1 MRWFETPNFNFMS
14 YRRMAFTFSGLLILT
29 SFLGILLM
37 GLEYGID
44 FKGGKEFVLK
54 FDKAVSSSEIRSQLT
69 ESLGSAPEIK
79 QFGSDTEI
87 LIRTDHS
94 GEINTVQNIILSSI
108 NKVYS
113 GAKVSVIKT
122 DMVGPR
128 FAEDLKIGA
137 LNAIIF
143 SIIVISIYILIRFK
157 KWTFSAGAI
166 IALIHDV
173 LITLGIITL
182 FRNILPFGLQIDQT
196 IIAAFLTIVGYSL
209 NDTVV
214 IFDRIRENK
223 IFNKGMDN
231 ENMMNKSLNETLSRT
246 VITSLTTIF
255 VVAVLF
261 TFGGESLK
269 GFSFS
274 LLIGLILG
282 TYSSLFIASA
292 SVLEFHELVEKRA
305 EKKAVEMH
313 EV

>member
-14 YRRMAFTFSGLLILT
+14 YRRVAFIFSGLLILA
-29 SFLGILLM
+29 SLIGFLIMGI
-37 GLEYGID
+37 EYGID
-44 FKGGKEFVLK
+44 FKGGKEFVLEFEK
-54 FDKAVSSSEIRSQLT
+54 PVDATEIRTQLT
-69 ESLGSAPEIK
+69 ESLGSTPEVK
-79 QFGSDTEI
+79 RFGTELEI

-94 GEINTVQNIILSSI
+94 GEINTVQNIILSGI
-108 NKVYS
+108 NKLYPDT
-113 GAKVSVIKT
+113 GISVIKT

-128 FAEDLKIGA
+128 FAEDLKMGA

-143 SIIVISIYILIRFK
+143 SIIVVSIYILIRFK

-173 LITLGIITL
+173 LITLGMITL
-182 FRNILPFGLQIDQT
+182 FRTILPFGIQVDQT

-214 IFDRIRENK
+214 VFDRIRENQVFHK
-223 IFNKGMDN
+223 EMDLL
-231 ENMMNKSLNETLSRT
+231 ELMNKSLNETLSRT

-255 VVAVLF
+255 VITVLF
-261 TFGGESLK
+261 VFGGESLK

-274 LLIGLILG
+274 LLIGLCLG

-292 SVLEFHELVEKRA
+292 SVLEFHEKLSGE
-305 EKKAVEMH
+305 
-313 EV
+313 